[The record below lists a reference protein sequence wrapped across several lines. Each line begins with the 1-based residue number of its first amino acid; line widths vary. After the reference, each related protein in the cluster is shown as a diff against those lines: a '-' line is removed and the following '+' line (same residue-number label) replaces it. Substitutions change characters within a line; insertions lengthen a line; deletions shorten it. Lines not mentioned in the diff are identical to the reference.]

1 MTNSTV
7 QFTAPHPVVED
18 TDESL
23 LLRYRG
29 TSDIEAF
36 ETLVQRYEKPLF
48 NYLLR
53 YLHSESLAEE
63 VFQATFL
70 RLHEK
75 CDLFSEVRQ
84 FRPWLYSIAT
94 HLAIDA
100 LRREGRH
107 RAASL
112 DQERADSDMDVGS
125 LLKLLRSHT
134 LSPPEQMQAQ
144 ERAQWARQAVD
155 ELPEHLRIIV
165 LLAYFQGLKL
175 QEVSEILH
183 IPLGT
188 VKSRLHK
195 ALLLLNS
202 RWRRNHADKP
212 AEGLQN

>member
-1 MTNSTV
+1 MTQVTA
-7 QFTAPHPVVED
+7 QFAELHPVAEA
-18 TDESL
+18 TDEAL
-23 LLRYRG
+23 LLRYRDIL
-29 TSDIEAF
+29 DIEAF
-36 ETLVQRYEKPLF
+36 ETLVHRYEKPLF

-53 YLHSESLAEE
+53 YLHSPSLAED

-75 CDLFSEVRQ
+75 CDLFTKDRR

-112 DQERADSDMDVGS
+112 DQERADNETDVGT
-125 LLKLLRSHT
+125 LRKLLRSHT
-134 LSPPEQMQAQ
+134 LSPPEQMQAE

-155 ELPEHLRIIV
+155 GLPEYLRIIV
-165 LLAYFQGLKL
+165 LLVYFQGLKL
-175 QEVSEILH
+175 QEVSEILQ

-195 ALLLLNS
+195 ALLSLNTA
-202 RWRRNHADKP
+202 WRRNHAAEA
-212 AEGLQN
+212 AEGLQK